1 MVIYGNV
8 NFLYVEIFGT
18 KYDPRNN
25 TRHYIKGANRMKK
38 LYMIRVEREIDDDY
52 IYHVRQENYPTDEE
66 ITDYLSD
73 LLNDKPDTMQYQISV
88 IES

>member
-25 TRHYIKGANRMKK
+25 TRHYIKGANSMSNDQKEQLILQK
-38 LYMIRVEREIDDDY
+38 SECERAILNLMCSE
-52 IYHVRQENYPTDEE
+52 TG
-66 ITDYLSD
+66 DYLFVRGVLEKLIFKIED
-73 LLNDKPDTMQYQISV
+73 RLE